1 MVFFRLPTEQM
12 YDKIEAPNNRSQSI
26 RKEYPGME
34 IDYEQLPD
42 NKILCVDMRSFF
54 ASVEA
59 VERGW
64 DPLEVCLAVVGDKS
78 RPGSVVLAAS
88 PALKEKYNI
97 KTGSRLYEI
106 PEKKEIKIV
115 EARMGLYLQRS
126 LQITLLFREFV
137 PLDAIHVYSIDE
149 SWIKLAGTER
159 LYGEDKL
166 KVAGMI
172 KERIEKEFSLP
183 CSMGIGP
190 NMFLAK
196 VAMDIEG
203 KKKGLVEWTYAD
215 VKEKLWPV
223 PVEKCWGIGRRMSRW
238 FKKIGVNTV
247 GDIARLPLEFLE
259 DRFGIMGNQFYYH
272 AWGVDLSKLEG
283 HYNDPRKAIGRGIT
297 LFKDYNDVE
306 EIKTVIFDLAEEVGK
321 RARDSNLVGKTV
333 ILGIGYSKREKQ
345 AGFHLQRTGEAYT
358 NLTGD
363 IYRLALEL
371 FMENYRGQAVRKV
384 SLALGNLTTATDLQL
399 NLFIDQ
405 SKEIKLARIKDRLEN
420 KYGYKA
426 LFFGKSL
433 RPGSVRE
440 RIKTTIGGHGS

>member
-1 MVFFRLPTEQM
+1 
-12 YDKIEAPNNRSQSI
+12 
-26 RKEYPGME
+26 ME
-34 IDYEQLPD
+34 IDYEELPD
-42 NKILCVDMRSFF
+42 NKILCVDMRSFY

-59 VERGW
+59 VEHGW
-64 DPLEVCLAVVGDKS
+64 NPLEVCLAVVGDKNRS
-78 RPGSVVLAAS
+78 GSVVLAAS

-106 PEKKEIKIV
+106 PQKKEIKIV

-126 LQITLLFREFV
+126 LEITLLFRDFV

-149 SWIKLAGTER
+149 SWLKLAGTER
-159 LYGEDKL
+159 LYGDKMQ
-166 KVAGMI
+166 VARMI
-172 KERIEKEFSLP
+172 RERIEKEFTLP

-203 KKKGLVEWTYAD
+203 KRKGLVEWSYAD
-215 VKEKLWPV
+215 VKEKLWPA
-223 PVEKCWGIGRRMSRW
+223 PVEKCWGIGKRMSRW
-238 FKKIGVNTV
+238 FKKMGVYTV

-259 DRFGIMGNQFYYH
+259 DRFGIMGNQLYYH

-297 LFKDYNDVE
+297 LFKDYNNEE

-321 RARDSNLVGKTV
+321 RARDSNLAGKTV
-333 ILGIGYSKREKQ
+333 ILGIGYSKREKEP
-345 AGFHLQRTGEAYT
+345 GFHLQRTVEAYT
-358 NLTGD
+358 NLTSD

-371 FMENYRGQAVRKV
+371 FAENYQGQAVRKI
-384 SLALGNLTTATDLQL
+384 SLALGNLTSSRDLQL
-399 NLFIDQ
+399 NLFTDQ

-433 RPGSVRE
+433 RSGSVRE